1 MGTDLFLRQKT
12 WATVCLVSLGAP
24 LSALAAQPP
33 APTAPATDPATTRV
47 TAPEED
53 DFRQT
58 PYTRFGDF
66 NSEEEEEEDTKFLQ
80 YGRFFGVSLGAGY
93 QGATGNRGMLYS
105 GGFPALEVKFHYW
118 FDFNFAF
125 TAGISNAKHS
135 FSGKPDGAATTA
147 KYDVN
152 LFKMGADFR
161 YYFDTRDLSAPI
173 TFSGPYVTA
182 GVGSYVKTQT
192 ELGTSGEATKD
203 NSLGFSAGAGLEFV
217 MKPKKVYLNLE
228 TKLHA
233 VNFQD
238 TPTSVTLE
246 GGTQVDNTEGMFFTT
261 MLSLLFTW

>member
-1 MGTDLFLRQKT
+1 MSTYFFAPRALL
-12 WATVCLVSLGAP
+12 ATAVISVGLP
-24 LSALAAQPP
+24 LSAHAAQPP
-33 APTAPATDPATTRV
+33 APSAPATGEAAGRV
-47 TAPEED
+47 NSPEED

-80 YGRFFGVSLGAGY
+80 YGRFFGVSIGAGY
-93 QGATGNRGMLYS
+93 QGATGNRGLLYS

-152 LFKMGADFR
+152 IFKMGADFR
-161 YYFDTRDLSAPI
+161 YYFDTRDLSAPV
-173 TFSGPYVTA
+173 TFSGPYLTA

-192 ELGTSGEATKD
+192 ELGTAGEATKD
-203 NSLGFSAGAGLEFV
+203 NALGFNAGAGLEFV

-228 TKLHA
+228 GKVHA

-238 TPTSVTLE
+238 TPTSVALE
-246 GGTQVDNTEGMFFTT
+246 GGTAVDNTEGLFFTT
-261 MLSLLFTW
+261 ILSLLFTW